1 MRSSEHLLALLD
13 SVFSH
18 GEVLRM
24 AKMLIGG
31 ELVDAQGGKTIEVR
45 NPANGEV
52 VGQIPRGTTADVDA
66 AVEAA
71 RKAFPAWAA
80 MPGSKRAKLMH
91 AAALKMHE
99 VVDEVAKLLAMEQGK
114 PLAHA
119 KIEAQRVA
127 ENLEYFAGLADKIRG
142 DYIPLDDP
150 SKFGITMRRPVG
162 VVAAITPWNFPLT
175 LFANKLCPAL
185 ATGCTIV
192 LKPASTTPLAT
203 QRAIEAI
210 NSAGFPPG
218 VINTVHGSGSEIGDA
233 LVSHRGINKI
243 AFTGQTATGKR
254 IMELASKNVTR
265 VTLELGGSDA
275 MIVADDA
282 DIRRATA
289 AAAIGRFFNAG
300 QACLAVKRIF
310 LFDKIAEEFMTKFT
324 ERAQKEWKVGEQ
336 FAADTKMGPLH
347 TEQQRA
353 EVEAQVADAV
363 KRGAKVLAGGKR
375 PEGAEYSKGWFYP
388 ATVLTDVPEDS
399 RMATEEVFGPAV
411 PLFIVKELDEAIAKA
426 NSSIYGLGSSIF
438 TKDMAKARKAAEQLD
453 AGYTW
458 VNDIQIAYD
467 QLPFGGAKQSGFG
480 KEHGM
485 EAIESYTEKKS
496 VVLGSG

>member
-1 MRSSEHLLALLD
+1 
-13 SVFSH
+13 
-18 GEVLRM
+18 M

-52 VGQIPRGTTADVDA
+52 VGQVPRGTPADVEAAVDA
-66 AVEAA
+66 A
-71 RKAFPAWAA
+71 RRAFPGWAA
-80 MPGSKRAKLMH
+80 TRGSKRAKLMH
-91 AAALKMHE
+91 QAALKMHE
-99 VVDEVAKLLAMEQGK
+99 VVDEVAELLAKEQGK
-114 PLAHA
+114 PLALA

-210 NSAGFPPG
+210 NSAGFPAG
-218 VINTVHGSGSEIGDA
+218 VINTVHGSGGEIGDA
-233 LVSHRGINKI
+233 LVSHGRINKM

-254 IMELASKNVTR
+254 IMQLAAKNVTR

-310 LFDKIAEEFMTKFT
+310 LFEKIAEEFMTKFT
-324 ERAQKEWKVGEQ
+324 ERAQKEWKIGDQ

-353 EVEAQVADAV
+353 EVESQVADAV

-375 PEGAEYSKGWFYP
+375 PDGPEYAKGWFYP

-399 RMATEEVFGPAV
+399 RMSTEEAFGPAV
-411 PLFIVKELDEAIAKA
+411 PLFIVKDLDEAIAKSNA
-426 NSSIYGLGSSIF
+426 SIYGLGSAIF
-438 TKDMAKARKAAEQLD
+438 TRDLAQARTAPGQLG
-453 AGYTW
+453 AGSPR
-458 VNDIQIAYD
+458 V
-467 QLPFGGAKQSGFG
+467 SGTQAPS
-480 KEHGM
+480 EPRP
-485 EAIESYTEKKS
+485 S
-496 VVLGSG
+496 VPPQRPGEVRRPLAPLVPRAR

>member
-1 MRSSEHLLALLD
+1 
-13 SVFSH
+13 
-18 GEVLRM
+18 M
-24 AKMLIGG
+24 AQMLING
-31 ELVDAQGGKTIEVR
+31 ELVGSQSGKTMQVR

-52 VGQIPRGTTADVDA
+52 VGEIPRASAADADA
-66 AVEAA
+66 AITAA
-71 RKAFPAWAA
+71 AKAFPSWAA
-80 MPGSKRAKLMH
+80 MPGTKRAAMMH
-91 AAALKMHE
+91 DAARRMREALE
-99 VVDEVAKLLAMEQGK
+99 DVAKLLSQEQGK
-114 PLAHA
+114 PFAHA
-119 KIEAQRVA
+119 KLEAARVA
-127 ENLEYFAGLADKIRG
+127 DNLEYFAGLADKIRG

-150 SKFGITMRRPVG
+150 SKFGITMRRPLG
-162 VVAAITPWNFPLT
+162 VVVAITPWNFPLT

-210 NSAGFPPG
+210 NAAGFPPG
-218 VINTVHGSGSEIGDA
+218 VINTVHGTGAEVGDA
-233 LVSHRGINKI
+233 LVSNPRVNKV
-243 AFTGQTATGKR
+243 AFTGQTETGKR
-254 IMELASKNVTR
+254 IMQLAAKNVTR

-275 MIVADDA
+275 LIVADDA

-324 ERAQKEWKVGEQ
+324 DRAQKEWKLGDA

-347 TEQQRA
+347 TETQRA

-363 KRGAKVLAGGKR
+363 KRGAKVLAGGQR
-375 PEGAEYSKGWFYP
+375 PDGDAYSKGWFYP
-388 ATVLTDVPEDS
+388 ATVLSEVPDDS
-399 RMATEEVFGPAV
+399 RMAKEEVFGPAV
-411 PLFIVKELDEAIAKA
+411 PLFIVKDLDEAIAKA

-438 TKDMAKARKAAEQLD
+438 TKDMAKARKAAEQLE

-458 VNDIQIAYD
+458 VNDIQVAYD
-467 QLPFGGAKQSGFG
+467 QLPFGGSKQSGFG
-480 KEHGM
+480 KEHGF

-496 VVLGSG
+496 VVLASG

>member
-1 MRSSEHLLALLD
+1 MTRGRRVVGVPPTERED
-13 SVFSH
+13 FF
-18 GEVLRM
+18 M
-24 AKMLIGG
+24 ATMLIDGQTVG
-31 ELVDAQGGKTIEVR
+31 AQSGKTLEVR

-52 VGQIPRGTTADVDA
+52 VDTIPKGSAAEVDA

-71 RKAFPAWAA
+71 AKALPAWASLS
-80 MPGSKRAKLMH
+80 GTKRAAFMH
-91 AAALKMHE
+91 AAAMKVRAAVPE
-99 VVDEVAKLLAMEQGK
+99 IAKLLTLEQGK

-119 KIEAQRVA
+119 VIEATRVA
-127 ENLEYFAGLADKIRG
+127 ENLEFFAGFADKLRG
-142 DYIPLDDP
+142 DYVPLEDQN
-150 SKFGITMRRPVG
+150 KFGLTMRRPVG

-175 LFANKLCPAL
+175 LMANKVCPAL
-185 ATGCTIV
+185 AVGCTVV

-203 QRAIEAI
+203 QRTVELI
-210 NSAGFPPG
+210 NSVGIPAG
-218 VINTVHGSGSEIGDA
+218 VLNTVHGPGSEIGDA
-233 LVSHRGINKI
+233 LVSHPRVNKI
-243 AFTGQTATGKR
+243 AFTGQTETGKR
-254 IMELASKNVTR
+254 IMQLAAKNVTR
-265 VTLELGGSDA
+265 LTLELGGSDA

-324 ERAQKEWKVGEQ
+324 ERAQKEWKLGEQ

-347 TEQQRA
+347 TETQRS

-363 KRGAKVLAGGKR
+363 KRGAKVLAGGTR
-375 PEGAEYSKGWFYP
+375 PDGPEYAKGWFYP

-411 PLFIVKELDEAIAKA
+411 PLFIVKDLDEAIAKA
-426 NSSIYGLGSSIF
+426 NASIYGLGSSIF
-438 TKDMAKARKAAEQLD
+438 TRDMAKARKAAEQLD

-458 VNDIQIAYD
+458 VNDIQ
-467 QLPFGGAKQSGFG
+467 
-480 KEHGM
+480 
-485 EAIESYTEKKS
+485 
-496 VVLGSG
+496 

>member
-1 MRSSEHLLALLD
+1 
-13 SVFSH
+13 
-18 GEVLRM
+18 M

-66 AVEAA
+66 AVDAA
-71 RKAFPAWAA
+71 KKAFPGWAA
-80 MPGSKRAKLMH
+80 TPGSKRAKLMH
-91 AAALKMHE
+91 EAALKMHE

-150 SKFGITMRRPVG
+150 SKFGITIRRPVG
-162 VVAAITPWNFPLT
+162 VVVAITPWNFPLT

-210 NSAGFPPG
+210 NS
-218 VINTVHGSGSEIGDA
+218 V
-233 LVSHRGINKI
+233 
-243 AFTGQTATGKR
+243 
-254 IMELASKNVTR
+254 
-265 VTLELGGSDA
+265 
-275 MIVADDA
+275 
-282 DIRRATA
+282 
-289 AAAIGRFFNAG
+289 

-324 ERAQKEWKVGEQ
+324 ERAQKEWKIGEQ

-347 TEQQRA
+347 TEHQRA

-363 KRGAKVLAGGKR
+363 NRGAKVLAGGKR
-375 PEGAEYSKGWFYP
+375 PDGAEYAKGWFYP

-411 PLFIVKELDEAIAKA
+411 PLFIVKDLDEAIAKA

-438 TKDMAKARKAAEQLD
+438 TRDMAKARKAAEQLD

-458 VNDIQIAYD
+458 VNDIQFAYD

-480 KEHGM
+480 KEHGI
-485 EAIESYTEKKS
+485 EALESYTEKKS
-496 VVLGSG
+496 VVLAG

>member
-1 MRSSEHLLALLD
+1 
-13 SVFSH
+13 
-18 GEVLRM
+18 M

-52 VGQIPRGTTADVDA
+52 VGQIPRGTPADVDA
-66 AVEAA
+66 AVDAA
-71 RKAFPAWAA
+71 RKAFPGWAA
-80 MPGSKRAKLMH
+80 TPGSKRAKLMH
-91 AAALKMHE
+91 QAAMKMHE
-99 VVDEVAKLLAMEQGK
+99 VVDEVAELLAKEQGK

-192 LKPASTTPLAT
+192 LKPASPTPLAT

-210 NSAGFPPG
+210 NSAGFPAG
-218 VINTVHGSGSEIGDA
+218 VINTLHGSGGEVGDA
-233 LVSHRGINKI
+233 LVSHPKINKI
-243 AFTGQTATGKR
+243 AFTGQTETGKR
-254 IMELASKNVTR
+254 IMQLASKNVTR
-265 VTLELGGSDA
+265 VTLELGGSDP
-275 MIVADDA
+275 MIVCDDA

-289 AAAIGRFFNAG
+289 ATAIGRFFNAG
-300 QACLAVKRIF
+300 QACLAVKRVY
-310 LFDKIAEEFMTKFT
+310 LFEAIAQEFMQKIAD
-324 ERAQKEWKVGEQ
+324 RAAKEWPVGDGLKEGV
-336 FAADTKMGPLH
+336 KMGPLH
-347 TEQQRA
+347 TERQRA

-375 PEGAEYSKGWFYP
+375 PEGKDFEHGWF
-388 ATVLTDVPEDS
+388 
-399 RMATEEVFGPAV
+399 
-411 PLFIVKELDEAIAKA
+411 
-426 NSSIYGLGSSIF
+426 
-438 TKDMAKARKAAEQLD
+438 
-453 AGYTW
+453 
-458 VNDIQIAYD
+458 
-467 QLPFGGAKQSGFG
+467 
-480 KEHGM
+480 
-485 EAIESYTEKKS
+485 
-496 VVLGSG
+496 

>member
-1 MRSSEHLLALLD
+1 
-13 SVFSH
+13 
-18 GEVLRM
+18 M

-31 ELVDAQGGKTIEVR
+31 ELVDAQGGKTMEVR

-52 VGQIPRGTTADVDA
+52 VGQIPRGTAADVDA

-150 SKFGITMRRPVG
+150 SKFGITIRRPVG

-233 LVSHRGINKI
+233 LVSHPKINKI

-254 IMELASKNVTR
+254 IMELAAKNVTR

-363 KRGAKVLAGGKR
+363 ERGAKVLAGGKR
-375 PEGAEYSKGWFYP
+375 PDGAEYSKGWFYP